1 MWTSY
6 ISCAQYPCMAGD
18 DCIEEHRLKIQFHIL
33 LEDEQVA
40 YKLSMTQISFL
51 ENECKHSNHFIEC
64 EDKR

>member
-1 MWTSY
+1 
-6 ISCAQYPCMAGD
+6 MAGD

-40 YKLSMTQISFL
+40 YKLSMIQISFL